1 MAQRAKRRK
10 RTKRGPGNVMSGV
23 RIFYRK
29 CLKIR
34 GDLERAAEEA
44 HCRAMGCAGRPLVR
58 LEEPIAIAIYKDVP
72 TFFAIAEKESAGWY
86 KRPMWAD
93 ARYGAK

>member
-1 MAQRAKRRK
+1 
-10 RTKRGPGNVMSGV
+10 
-23 RIFYRK
+23 
-29 CLKIR
+29 
-34 GDLERAAEEA
+34 
-44 HCRAMGCAGRPLVR
+44 MGCAGRPLVR

-93 ARYGAK
+93 ARYGAR